1 MYQDYLFITERKE
14 ERTLKLNLY
23 NKEENAVRN
32 GTRDIL
38 PTENNT
44 ITIYL
49 YPPKLA
55 VVVVVVERPFIFS
68 MYLTH
73 SSEEKSKWGHNQGD
87 DRCDCVVYLYLMVR
101 LFIIL

>member
-1 MYQDYLFITERKE
+1 MVRRGLKRKKQLDLICQDYITERKKV
-14 ERTLKLNLY
+14 RTLKLNLY

-49 YPPKLA
+49 YPPQLAVAVEA
-55 VVVVVVERPFIFS
+55 VVVLRPFIFS
-68 MYLTH
+68 MYLSHTH
-73 SSEEKSKWGHNQGD
+73 THTVTVSEQINKG
-87 DRCDCVVYLYLMVR
+87 
-101 LFIIL
+101 